1 MSQKFRRRTL
11 LLTGLSLG
19 LALLII
25 LNSTLFFTR
34 IDLTE
39 TGAYSISAVSR
50 ELFREIDDRVHID
63 YYLSDRLRSRAAEVE
78 QIADLL
84 YQYAAFSRG
93 KIGVNVIDPAA
104 AEITQQVESAGVLPR
119 QIQVIEQD
127 QQSLAVVY
135 SGIVI
140 SYLDRTE
147 VLPFVIEPAS
157 IEYQLTSAIKA
168 LLADMSTRIAILV
181 GDERRTLAQ
190 NYGQIQS
197 QLMQRYEIVQVFPG
211 ERIPAD
217 SAALVVLGAT
227 ALDKDELY
235 PLDQYLMKDGRI
247 FLAVDAINVNVDLS
261 FFAYA
266 VGALPIFDLL
276 AHYGVE
282 IAQYLVADSFNL
294 RVPTQQQSEGEIVI
308 QRLVSYPYWITVLGA
323 SVNAE
328 HPLTSRFSGLDIFW
342 ASPITIID
350 NTPGRI
356 TPLLYSS
363 PESWLITDQPF
374 NTDPSQAL
382 VVEFLGSQAERTEYL
397 LGTIINGAF
406 ESYFSEAPEQ
416 YREAEISHLPATPEG
431 RLILIS
437 DSDFIGPVA
446 QFTQSTHNYTFF
458 ENAVGYLVNDEELIA
473 IQTRA
478 NRDVRLNAIPDP
490 ERRLTITSRAIL
502 VNVVIIPLAVAIFG
516 IVRFLRRRKMIAP
529 SLAQPSK
536 SSNSSPSSSR
546 SATRRASSG
555 DRG

>member
-1 MSQKFRRRTL
+1 MSQQFRRRTI
-11 LLTGLSLG
+11 LLTALSLI
-19 LALLII
+19 LALFLVF
-25 LNSTLFFTR
+25 NSALFFTR

-39 TGAYSISAVSR
+39 GGAYSISAVSR

-78 QIADLL
+78 QIADIL

-104 AEITQQVESAGVLPR
+104 ADITQQVESAGILPR

-127 QQSLAVVY
+127 QQSLAIVY

-147 VLPFVIEPAS
+147 VLPFVIQPTT
-157 IEYQLTSAIKA
+157 IEYQLTSAVKA
-168 LLADMSTRIAILV
+168 LLEDMSTRIAILV
-181 GDERRTLAQ
+181 GDERRSLEQ
-190 NYGQIQS
+190 NYGPLRS
-197 QLMQRYEIVQVFPG
+197 QLMQHYEIIQVFPG
-211 ERIPAD
+211 ERIPTD
-217 SAALVVLGAT
+217 SAALIVLGAT

-235 PLDQYLMKDGRI
+235 PLDQYLMRDGRV

-266 VGALPIFDLL
+266 VGALPIFDILS
-276 AHYGVE
+276 HYGVE
-282 IAQYLVADSFNL
+282 ITPQLVADSYNL
-294 RVPTQQQSEGEIVI
+294 RVPSQQQSEGDIVI

-328 HPLTSRFSGLDIFW
+328 HPLTARFSGLDLFW
-342 ASPITIID
+342 ASPISIVD

-363 PESWLITDQPF
+363 PESWLITDEPF
-374 NTDPSQAL
+374 TTDPSQAL
-382 VVEFLGSQAERTEYL
+382 VVEFLGSQAERSEYL
-397 LGTIINGAF
+397 LGTIIQGAF
-406 ESYFSEAPEQ
+406 ESYFGEAPEQ
-416 YREAEISHLPATPEG
+416 YRDAEVPHLSATPEG
-431 RLILIS
+431 RLVLIS

-446 QFTQSTHNYTFF
+446 QFTQSAHNYTFI
-458 ENAVGYLVNDEELIA
+458 ENVVGYLVNDEELIA

-478 NRDVRLNAIPDP
+478 NRDVRLNAIPEV

-502 VNVVIIPLAVAIFG
+502 VNVLLIPLAVAIFG
-516 IVRFLRRRKMIAP
+516 IVRFLRRRKVIAP
-529 SLAQPSK
+529 QLAKPSA
-536 SSNSSPSSSR
+536 PSR
-546 SATRRASSG
+546 SAIRRTSQGKGS
-555 DRG
+555 